1 MTDKLPRIYFYIPQ
15 KHWPSTIPKSADSNW
30 KGFGIGIYAWTLQ
43 TYLRLKADGFP
54 CTLVS
59 ELPSEGIV
67 LAHRN
72 SLRVHKSNFQPT
84 PKLLLVCLKAELKPY
99 PGAQLHVV
107 QNPLETK
114 TFRNSYYLPHWP
126 QPALIPRDTARGDRF
141 ENIAFFGHKVNLAP
155 ELLHPYW
162 QQKLERLHLRWYP
175 IINRNRWDSDRE
187 IDDRWHNYSEIDA
200 VIAVRSLNQQQLYLS
215 KNYLSKPATKLYNAW
230 LAGVPAILGSESAY
244 QTEHRNELDY
254 LEVSSLEDI
263 LSALQKL
270 RDHRALRLAMIKNG
284 QVRAQAICPSQITV
298 LWRNFLENVAIPA
311 YHCWCSQSR
320 WSQQVF
326 LGSNYLA
333 FNWLRMQD
341 KVHHAL
347 ATPLDNSSQKRLPSE
362 IPG

>member
-1 MTDKLPRIYFYIPQ
+1 MTDKLPGIYFYIPQ
-15 KHWPSTIPKSADSNW
+15 KYWPDTLPKSADENW
-30 KGFGIGIYAWTLQ
+30 KGFGIGIHAWTLQ
-43 TYLRLKADGFP
+43 TYLRLKTDGFP

-67 LAHRN
+67 LAHPN
-72 SLRVHKSNFQPT
+72 SLRVHKVNFQPT

-107 QNPLETK
+107 QNPQETR

-126 QPALIPRDTARGDRF
+126 QPGLIPRDPARGDRF
-141 ENIAFFGHKVNLAP
+141 ENIAFFGHKANLAP

-162 QQKLERLHLRWYP
+162 QQRLERLHLRWYP

-200 VIAVRSLNQQQLYLS
+200 VIAVRSLSHQQLFLS

-230 LAGVPAILGSESAY
+230 LAGVPAILGCESAY
-244 QTEHRNELDY
+244 RAERRNELDY
-254 LEVSSLEDI
+254 LEVSSPEDI
-263 LSALQKL
+263 LSVLQKL
-270 RDHRALRLAMIKNG
+270 RDDRALRLAMITNG
-284 QVRAQAICPSQITV
+284 QIRAQAIYPSQITV
-298 LWRNFLENVAIPA
+298 LWRNFLEDVAIPF
-311 YHCWCSQSR
+311 YHVWRNQPR

-326 LGSNYLA
+326 LGRNHLA

-341 KVHHAL
+341 KVHQAL
-347 ATPLDNSSQKRLPSE
+347 AVPLHKDEEMR
-362 IPG
+362 